1 MEKNNP
7 RVLIAGYEVVPF
19 YKRGGLG
26 DVLGSLPIALSN
38 LEVDARVVMPYYR
51 SVREKFPQKEIGS
64 FSVVFDKKEE
74 DVQILQ
80 GTIPDSKVPIYFL
93 ANHKL
98 ISIINLSRKRIEE
111 FVFFDVAITG
121 FINWL
126 EDQGEFIPDI
136 VHCNDW
142 HTALVPLLL
151 QRRMKSSIKTLL
163 TIHNLAYQGRGSLR
177 ALDQASIEDK
187 ELKILT
193 KKNPVTELNALG
205 EGIVHAGKI
214 STVSPQYAKEIS
226 QIRTRTKIYRYLHLR
241 EKNLGRSDRLIGIL
255 NGIDTQI
262 WNPQEDN
269 FISRKY
275 NIENIES
282 GKNKNKEILLK
293 DLRLAQNK
301 PTFAFIGRVATQKG
315 IDLILE
321 KAKEIVDLDINLIIL
336 GSGLKPLEKKVRAL
350 AEKYK
355 DNIRA
360 EVIFKEELAHKLY
373 AGSDF
378 MLMPSHYEPCGLVQ
392 MASMRYGTI
401 PVASRTGGLIDTIE
415 DGKTG
420 FLFENGSSTSMINA
434 IKRAI
439 KVYQDQEKLH
449 RMRRAAMKKDFSWEK
464 NAKLYKEL
472 YRSMIDSSE

>member
-1 MEKNNP
+1 MEKTNP

-26 DVLGSLPIALSN
+26 DVLGSLPPALSDIK
-38 LEVDARVVMPYYR
+38 VDVRVVMPYYR
-51 SVREKFPQKEIGS
+51 SVKKDFPQKEIGS

-74 DVQILQ
+74 KVQILQ
-80 GTIPDSKVPIYFL
+80 GTLLNSKVPIYFL

-98 ISIINLSRKRIEE
+98 ISVINLSKKRMEE

-163 TIHNLAYQGRGSLR
+163 TIHNLEYQGQGSLS
-177 ALDQASIEDK
+177 ALDQAGIEDK
-187 ELKILT
+187 DLKILT
-193 KKNPVTELNALG
+193 KQNPVTKLNALG
-205 EGIVHAGKI
+205 EGIVHANRI
-214 STVSPQYAKEIS
+214 STVSTQYAKEVS
-226 QIRTRTKIYRYLHLR
+226 QIRRRTKIYRYLSLR
-241 EKNLGRSDRLIGIL
+241 EKMLGHDDKLIGIL

-262 WNPQEDN
+262 WNPQKDT

-275 NIENIES
+275 NIENVES
-282 GKNKNKEILLK
+282 GKNRNKEFLLK
-293 DLRLAQNK
+293 ELGLHIDR
-301 PTFAFIGRVATQKG
+301 PTFAFIGRIVNQKG

-321 KAKEIVDLDINLIIL
+321 KAKEFVDLDLNLIIL
-336 GSGLKPLEKKVRAL
+336 GNGFKPLEKSVRTL
-350 AEKYK
+350 GEKYK

-360 EVIFKEELAHKLY
+360 EMVFKEELAHKLY

-392 MASMRYGTI
+392 MASMQYGTI

-415 DGKTG
+415 DGETG
-420 FLFENGSSTSMINA
+420 FLFENGSPADMINA

-439 KVYQDQEKLH
+439 KVYGDKDKLH
-449 RMRRAAMKKDFSWEK
+449 RMRRAAMEKDFSWNK
-464 NAKLYKEL
+464 SAVLYKKLYQSIIL
-472 YRSMIDSSE
+472 P